1 MTSKT
6 DILREQL
13 RIEEEKE
20 IDTILRSNIMGGY
33 HDRRWS
39 GLQEKMF
46 PWTNDFPDV
55 KCTDPNCTQSH
66 LGI

>member
-1 MTSKT
+1 MTSK
-6 DILREQL
+6 EQYENMFAG
-13 RIEEEKE
+13 IN
-20 IDTILRSNIMGGY
+20 TILRSNIMGGY

-66 LGI
+66 LGR